1 MKTCHNIG
9 IVRHPHNDRRR
20 VLNIII
26 LRLFL
31 ATVCGAIVGLER
43 EISDKAAGLRTHILV
58 CIGSCMFGL
67 LGLELTAN
75 YPGADILRLAQGLL
89 VGVGFLGGGVI
100 MREGASVKGLT
111 TAAGIWVMGA
121 IGLAIAFGR
130 YYIALVGTLFI
141 FLVIGLFGRVGKM
154 VRK

>member
-1 MKTCHNIG
+1 M
-9 IVRHPHNDRRR
+9 
-20 VLNIII
+20 IISVNTLV

-31 ATVCGAIVGLER
+31 AIVCGSIIGMER

-58 CIGSCMFGL
+58 CMGSCMFAL
-67 LGLELTAN
+67 IGLELTAS
-75 YPGADILRLAQGLL
+75 YPEADILRLAQGLL
-89 VGVGFLGGGVI
+89 IGMGFLGGGVI

-121 IGLAIAFGR
+121 IGLAIGLGK
-130 YYIALVGTLFI
+130 YYISLVGTLFI
-141 FLVIGLFGRVGKM
+141 FLVIGFFGRVGKM